1 MVACWL
7 KWLKDLYYIILIPD
21 KCSQIWL
28 GYPVLQYFLHLWCM
42 SGRPGR
48 LYWICYYLIRKKL
61 FEPSWPLTKPAN
73 HRNHRTKA
81 TKATIHNC
89 IHCIHRINCQIFT
102 RYSLQRGYSQ
112 HSVFCMFCMP
122 DARIWSP
129 SVTVTFF
136 WSWRRRCVA
145 DLLEPWQIPRRSLAS
160 SHTDTDLGMNSE
172 SGILHHEVSR
182 SVTSPKA
189 QLNDARTHKSHKD
202 TMHMLHLREPQIPVQ
217 GPSHLSLSTTTGSGA
232 FQKMYRQVVGDLRNL
247 QRSSHRW
254 TIAIFVSPIASD
266 QRKWL
271 SESPQRLLHA
281 VLWPWECWPAPSP
294 TGLDIEET

>member
-1 MVACWL
+1 MFTDMTRIPSSAVLSSSLVYVWKAWKAIL
-7 KWLKDLYYIILIPD
+7 NMLLSDTKEALWAQLTVDKTGKSQKSQNKSDKSDNSQLHPLYP
-21 KCSQIWL
+21 
-28 GYPVLQYFLHLWCM
+28 
-42 SGRPGR
+42 
-48 LYWICYYLIRKKL
+48 LYQL
-61 FEPSWPLTKPAN
+61 SN
-73 HRNHRTKA
+73 
-81 TKATIHNC
+81 IH
-89 IHCIHRINCQIFT
+89 QIFT
-102 RYSLQRGYSQ
+102 SDQRIFTALCIL
-112 HSVFCMFCMP
+112 H
-122 DARIWSP
+122 ARCQDL
-129 SVTVTFF
+129 VTVGHRHFF

-160 SHTDTDLGMNSE
+160 PSHTDTDLGMNSE

-254 TIAIFVSPIASD
+254 TIAIFVAPIASD